1 MKTIFA
7 MILAIL
13 ATNIAINN
21 LAAANDFKDKNGI
34 TSINDEILTQ
44 TGTAKNAYL
53 DGTVAR
59 NKVVLAVMSNDKKA
73 IENIQKACI
82 NPDKKIKNT
91 CQIISD
97 YLS

>member
-1 MKTIFA
+1 

-21 LAAANDFKDKNGI
+21 LAAANELREKNGI
-34 TSINDEILTQ
+34 TSINAEILTQ
-44 TGTAKNAYL
+44 TGTAKNAFL
-53 DGTVAR
+53 DGTVGR
-59 NKVVLAVMSNDKKA
+59 NKVVLSVMSNDKKA

-91 CQIISD
+91 CQIIAD